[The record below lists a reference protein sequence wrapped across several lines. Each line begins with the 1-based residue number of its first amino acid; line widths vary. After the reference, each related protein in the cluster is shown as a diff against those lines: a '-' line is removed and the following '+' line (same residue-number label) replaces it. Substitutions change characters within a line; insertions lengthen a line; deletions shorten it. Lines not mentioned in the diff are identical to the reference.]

1 MMDNWNLEREMNM
14 NNTMYLHNTHFY
26 ISGDFINVAQK
37 LSKAAKKILAGPNF
51 SFDLIEQPF
60 HCELTSLEDRL
71 TVKIFIR
78 NEMGFY
84 TDPDLACDLFPNL
97 RVGEKRAK
105 LSANKGTID
114 NPADTIFFF
123 LDIGMALSY
132 FCTEHG
138 LVDEL
143 SNIELSLEGF
153 SVQVTNDVPTF
164 QKVSGV
170 QRPAM
175 ACTVMFGGVQMR
187 RPYRDEIMGRW
198 MSEDLPFE
206 EQLEL
211 AEDGDEDAMEAV
223 ALAYLN
229 GDEVDQDAEKAVFW
243 FTRLA
248 EEDSSDAQFNLGLHY
263 AKGFGVERDFEKA
276 EYWMQQA
283 AENGDD
289 DAPDLV
295 DRYHKA
301 VEVAKKAAAGDA
313 QAQADLAEILMLQ
326 SGNLE
331 QAGPEDDYALAVEL
345 ARKSAAQNNGDGLW
359 QLALAYAHGRGVEE
373 DKAKAVELF
382 RRGAEL
388 GNAKCQQNLA
398 VYYLQ
403 GEVVEENQ
411 KYGFELAMKSAQQG
425 NGLGM
430 RTVGQCYQFGN
441 GVEDDM
447 TRAIY
452 WYEKALK
459 VIDDPELA
467 QKVHMFKNLESL
479 ENEKTEDNLEATFPT
494 GYMEA
499 MEKLMHGKDPNC

>member
-1 MMDNWNLEREMNM
+1 MDNNK
-14 NNTMYLHNTHFY
+14 YLQNTHFY
-26 ISGDFINVAQK
+26 ISRDFINTIQER
-37 LSKAAKKILAGPNF
+37 SKSATKIWFGPNF
-51 SFDLIEQPF
+51 SFDLIEQPL
-60 HCELTSLEDRL
+60 HCEIVSFEGQLS
-71 TVKIFIR
+71 VKLYIR
-78 NEMGFY
+78 NEMGIY
-84 TDPDLACDLFPNL
+84 TDPDLVCDFFSNL
-97 RVGEKRAK
+97 RPDEERVK
-105 LSANKGTID
+105 LVTNKGTIG
-114 NPADTIFFF
+114 NPAETIILF
-123 LDIGMALSY
+123 LDTGMALSQY
-132 FCTEHG
+132 CTEHE
-138 LVDEL
+138 LVNEL
-143 SNIELSLEGF
+143 SNIELASEGF
-153 SVQVTNDVPTF
+153 LVQALNSVPTF
-164 QKVSGV
+164 QKVSGM

-187 RPYRDEIMGRW
+187 RPYRDEIMGHW

-229 GDEVDQDAEKAVFW
+229 GDGVDQDAEKAVFW

-248 EEDSSDAQFNLGLHY
+248 EEDSSDAQFNLGLHF

-382 RRGAEL
+382 RKGAEL